1 MSLSASKH
9 LSKKENTLLMHKHNP
24 YRLKIK
30 LCPNNTMKNYD
41 DEIWQSEFNVVHLG
55 QAKSQILN

>member
-1 MSLSASKH
+1 
-9 LSKKENTLLMHKHNP
+9 MHKHNP